1 MSEPQTNREAELA
14 RREAALA
21 AKEAELARQQAAL
34 DAQRAAQDGQEPQH
48 KLLDNGDPH
57 FVNPKEKLYDRF
69 PLSVHQMDILIG
81 VLLGL
86 IVLFLFLGINHISF
100 FGLFGG

>member
-1 MSEPQTNREAELA
+1 MTEQQTNREEELA

-21 AKEAELARQQAAL
+21 AKEAELAQQQAAL
-34 DAQRAAQDGQEPQH
+34 EAQRAAQAGQEPQR
-48 KLLDNGDPH
+48 KLLDNGDPN

-81 VLLGL
+81 VLLAL
-86 IVLFLFLGINHISF
+86 IVLFLFLGFNHISF

>member
-1 MSEPQTNREAELA
+1 MPGG
-14 RREAALA
+14 
-21 AKEAELARQQAAL
+21 RQHWL
-34 DAQRAAQDGQEPQH
+34 PRKPNWPGS
-48 KLLDNGDPH
+48 KLRWTPSGLHRPGRSRSISCWTTATPIL
-57 FVNPKEKLYDRF
+57 FNPKEKLYDRF

>member
-1 MSEPQTNREAELA
+1 MNEPQTNREAELA

-21 AKEAELARQQAAL
+21 AKEAELAQQQAAL
-34 DAQRAAQDGQEPQH
+34 DAQRAAQAGQEPQH
-48 KLLDNGDPH
+48 KLLDNGDPN

>member
-1 MSEPQTNREAELA
+1 MPGG
-14 RREAALA
+14 
-21 AKEAELARQQAAL
+21 RQHWL
-34 DAQRAAQDGQEPQH
+34 PRKPNWPGSKLRWTPSGCTGRQEPQH

>member
-1 MSEPQTNREAELA
+1 
-14 RREAALA
+14 
-21 AKEAELARQQAAL
+21 
-34 DAQRAAQDGQEPQH
+34 
-48 KLLDNGDPH
+48 
-57 FVNPKEKLYDRF
+57 
-69 PLSVHQMDILIG
+69 MDILIG

>member
-34 DAQRAAQDGQEPQH
+34 DAQRAAQAGQEPQH
-48 KLLDNGDPH
+48 KLLDNGDPN

-86 IVLFLFLGINHISF
+86 IVLFLILGINHISF

>member
-1 MSEPQTNREAELA
+1 MSKPQTNREAELA

-34 DAQRAAQDGQEPQH
+34 DAQRAAQAGQEPQH
-48 KLLDNGDPH
+48 KLLDNGDPN